1 LPIDTSTEPLACGA
15 TFNSKLMGRISSGAR
30 PSLRCIKEKLN
41 AGPSLRDEDLRRR
54 KWRLLNHL
62 VHPELRAAS
71 QHEYGDVACPID
83 SQLGSNAGGLF
94 TLHGPTIC
102 RSSALLSAGVGVQW
116 NECVSTYVYYN
127 WAATIT
133 PATTST
139 ADCGPV
145 SEKSVP
151 HASLAIRVDKG
162 NNSRNTM
169 TQRITNQRM
178 FMKRFIP
185 TIAILLPLFLFA
197 ACGPS
202 KNPEANATAG
212 SSAASAATITASP
225 NPVTVGEGPGTTTV
239 TWNTG
244 DGTAGQVY
252 VSVDGG
258 PEAVF
263 AFGPSGSNAASWIQA
278 GKTFEFRLYAGAEHT
293 KVLAKTQ
300 VTARK

>member
-1 LPIDTSTEPLACGA
+1 MLRPSIRPFATSRGLRVRVEYGSIEYSAVSQPPVTPCSFIQRGRASSIVMAQITRVLPIDTSAEPLACGA

-71 QHEYGDVACPID
+71 QHEYGDVAYPID

-116 NECVSTYVYYN
+116 NECGSTYVYYN

-139 ADCGPV
+139 ADCRPV

-151 HASLAIRVDKG
+151 QASFAIRVDKG
-162 NNSRNTM
+162 NSSRNSM
-169 TQRITNQRM
+169 TQDH
-178 FMKRFIP
+178 KGLKDVYE
-185 TIAILLPLFLFA
+185 TIHSDNCYSPAVILVRCVWAIEKPRGK
-197 ACGPS
+197 C
-202 KNPEANATAG
+202 
-212 SSAASAATITASP
+212 
-225 NPVTVGEGPGTTTV
+225 VG
-239 TWNTG
+239 W
-244 DGTAGQVY
+244 
-252 VSVDGG
+252 
-258 PEAVF
+258 
-263 AFGPSGSNAASWIQA
+263 
-278 GKTFEFRLYAGAEHT
+278 
-293 KVLAKTQ
+293 
-300 VTARK
+300 